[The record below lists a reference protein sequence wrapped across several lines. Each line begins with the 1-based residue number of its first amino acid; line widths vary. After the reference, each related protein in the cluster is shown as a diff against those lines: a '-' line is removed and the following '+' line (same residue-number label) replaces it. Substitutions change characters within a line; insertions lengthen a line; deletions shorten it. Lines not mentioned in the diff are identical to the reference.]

1 MRNYTYLAMV
11 NNGRLI
17 RDPEGNILLMSS
29 MAKNESSPMLP
40 MLAIEFMVL
49 LLLEWLLGIAVDNGI
64 VRHYQIWSFVIGAG
78 IGVAFY
84 FTMKEVLC
92 FNAEHASCRFA
103 VFSSKKELAAAKERT
118 MSLLRAMGIVTVLL
132 WFIVIALVLLGNIT
146 DSSVR
151 NGLSIMW
158 FATTFMTL
166 YLEPRQRLSAS
177 NSNIVAKSVFILMT
191 IAEEVPIDCVCVKR

>member
-11 NNGRLI
+11 DKGRLI

-49 LLLEWLLGIAVDNGI
+49 LLLGWLLGIAVDNGI
-64 VRHYQIWSFVIGAG
+64 VRHHQIWSFVIGTG

-84 FTMKEVLC
+84 FTVKEILC

-103 VFSSKKELAAAKERT
+103 VFSTKKERMEAKKKT
-118 MSLLRAMGIVTVLL
+118 MSLLCAMGIVTVLL
-132 WFIVIALVLLGNIT
+132 WLIVIALVFLGNIT

-151 NGLSIMW
+151 NGLAIMW
-158 FATTFMTL
+158 FAATFMTL
-166 YLEPRQRLSAS
+166 FLEPRQRLSA
-177 NSNIVAKSVFILMT
+177 IKKMT
-191 IAEEVPIDCVCVKR
+191 SSAHK